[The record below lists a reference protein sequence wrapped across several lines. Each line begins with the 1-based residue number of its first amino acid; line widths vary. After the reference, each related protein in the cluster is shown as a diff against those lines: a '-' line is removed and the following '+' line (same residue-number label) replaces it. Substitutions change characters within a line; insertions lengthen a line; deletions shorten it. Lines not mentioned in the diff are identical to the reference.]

1 MSEADSAGGATASG
15 GIDEE
20 EGGDTFSGRL
30 GLIFATIGAAIG
42 TGNIWRFPRMVGAN
56 GGGSFLVPWLI
67 FLFVWSVPLII
78 AEFAIGKRSRV
89 GTVGSF
95 RIFAGRRFAWMGL
108 WTAWIS
114 TAIGFYYAVVTGW
127 CLNYFRLA
135 VSGGLNSSV
144 DTTEVWNNFLAN
156 PGLVIFFQF
165 LAVIITMA
173 AIWKG
178 AKAIEKVNVTLMVS
192 LFILLFAALILA
204 LIMDFEDGTLDGF
217 VYMFTIQPEYLVKPE
232 TWINGLAQSAWSCSA
247 GMGMAITY
255 SVYMRKDEDT
265 TLNAATMCLANNS
278 ISIIA
283 GLTVMMAVFSVL
295 ADPLSAVSG
304 GSSAI
309 TFLVLPEVFAQAP
322 GGPIVQVTMVAMF
335 FLALSFAAL
344 TSMISTVELCVR
356 NFVDHG
362 IDRNVAVPAT
372 GAAIFLFG
380 LPSAALW
387 ILIDDSTGVAFPQF
401 LEVQDHIWGYG
412 LMFSGLFIAY
422 SIWKYGWSRY
432 RVWQDENGL
441 TGFNFRDY
449 LDHGVS
455 SFRDDFINT
464 GDNDWWIGKWWDYIM
479 YLGFPLMFSVLMISY
494 FGDLLFNVHEP
505 WNPTNPHGISI
516 ILLFWG
522 ITAGIFISLNR
533 YVLVNKMVR
542 TGGEGFPLWI
552 ISGDWRL
559 EPRPLYR
566 NVPAGADAAVEMLPG
581 GDDPFILHAG
591 DDLPPTF
598 IDDDGK
604 EWQTSGPGGS
614 GGGSVGGGSSASVI
628 DAEIA

>member
-1 MSEADSAGGATASG
+1 MA
-15 GIDEE
+15 
-20 EGGDTFSGRL
+20 EGGSDEFSGRL

-56 GGGSFLVPWLI
+56 GGGSFLIPWLI
-67 FLFVWSVPLII
+67 FLFLWSVPLII
-78 AEFAIGKRSRV
+78 AEFALGKRSRT
-89 GTVGSF
+89 GTVGTF
-95 RIFAGRRFAWMGL
+95 RIFAGKRFAWMGL

-127 CLNYFRLA
+127 CINYFQTAIR
-135 VSGGLNSSV
+135 GGLGSEV
-144 DTTEVWNNFLAN
+144 DTVEVWNSFLQN
-156 PGLVIFFQF
+156 PMEVVFFQAI
-165 LAVIITMA
+165 AVAITML

-178 AKAIEKVNVTLMVS
+178 AKAIEKVNVSLMIS
-192 LFILLFAALILA
+192 LFVLLFAALFLSFV
-204 LIMDFEDGTLDGF
+204 MDLEDGSLDGF
-217 VYMFTIQPEYLVKPE
+217 VYMFSIQPEYLAQPE
-232 TWINGLAQSAWSCSA
+232 TWINGLSQSAWSCSA

-283 GLTVMMAVFSVL
+283 GLTVMMAVFAVVD
-295 ADPLSAVSG
+295 DPLAAVSG

-322 GGPIVQVTMVAMF
+322 GGPVVQLAMVTMF

-362 IDRNVAVPAT
+362 IERPQAVGFT
-372 GAAIFLFG
+372 SLAIFFFG
-380 LPSAALW
+380 LPSAATW
-387 ILIDDSTGVAFPQF
+387 ILVDDSTGVAFPQF

-422 SIWKYGWSRY
+422 SIWKYGWNRY
-432 RVWQDENGL
+432 RVWQEENDIS
-441 TGFNFRDY
+441 GFSLRDY
-449 LDHGVS
+449 LDNGVS

-479 YLGFPLMFSVLMISY
+479 YLGFPLMFSVLILSY
-494 FGDLLFNVHEP
+494 FADMLANVDNP
-505 WNPTNPHGISI
+505 WDPTNANGISI

-522 ITAGIFISLNR
+522 ITAGLFIGLNR
-533 YVLVNKMVR
+533 FIIINRIVPTTSNPWPLAVL
-542 TGGEGFPLWI
+542 
-552 ISGDWRL
+552 SGNFTL

-566 NVPAGADAAVEMLPG
+566 NVPEGAEVPIDTLPG
-581 GDDPFILHAG
+581 GDDPFIVQVGEALPESFV
-591 DDLPPTF
+591 DDYGETRPHT
-598 IDDDGK
+598 
-604 EWQTSGPGGS
+604 
-614 GGGSVGGGSSASVI
+614 GSVIEADIGYSYDQA
-628 DAEIA
+628 

>member
-1 MSEADSAGGATASG
+1 MA
-15 GIDEE
+15 
-20 EGGDTFSGRL
+20 EGGSDEFSGRL

-67 FLFVWSVPLII
+67 FLFLWSVPLII
-78 AEFAIGKRSRV
+78 AEFALGKRSRT
-89 GTVGSF
+89 GTVGTF
-95 RIFAGRRFAWMGL
+95 RIFAGKRFAWMGL

-127 CLNYFRLA
+127 CINYFQTAIR
-135 VSGGLNSSV
+135 GGLGSEV
-144 DTTEVWNNFLAN
+144 DTVEVWNSFLQN
-156 PGLVIFFQF
+156 PMEVVFFQAI
-165 LAVIITMA
+165 AVAITML

-178 AKAIEKVNVTLMVS
+178 AKAIEKVNVGLMIS
-192 LFILLFAALILA
+192 LFILLFAALFLA
-204 LIMDFEDGTLDGF
+204 FVMDLEDGTLDGF
-217 VYMFTIQPEYLVKPE
+217 VYMFSIQPEYLAQPE
-232 TWINGLAQSAWSCSA
+232 TWINGLSQSAWSCSA

-283 GLTVMMAVFSVL
+283 GLTVMMAVFAVVD
-295 ADPLSAVSG
+295 DPLAAVSG

-322 GGPIVQVTMVAMF
+322 GGPVVQLAMVTMF

-362 IDRNVAVPAT
+362 IERPQAVGFT
-372 GAAIFLFG
+372 SLAIFFFG
-380 LPSAALW
+380 LPSAATW
-387 ILIDDSTGVAFPQF
+387 ILVDDSTGVAFPQF

-422 SIWKYGWSRY
+422 SIWKYGWNRY
-432 RVWQDENGL
+432 RAWQEENDIS
-441 TGFNFRDY
+441 GFSIRDY
-449 LDHGVS
+449 LDNGVS

-479 YLGFPLMFSVLMISY
+479 YLGFPLMFSVLILSY
-494 FGDLLFNVHEP
+494 FADMLANVDNP
-505 WNPTNPHGISI
+505 WDPTNANGISI

-522 ITAGIFISLNR
+522 ITAGLFIGLNR
-533 YVLVNKMVR
+533 FIIINRIVPTSGNPW
-542 TGGEGFPLWI
+542 PLALL
-552 ISGDWRL
+552 SGNFTL

-566 NVPAGADAAVEMLPG
+566 NVPEGAEVPIDTLPG
-581 GDDPFILHAG
+581 GEDPFIVEVG
-591 DDLPPTF
+591 EYLPETF
-598 IDDDGK
+598 IDDYG
-604 EWQTSGPGGS
+604 ETRPHTGS
-614 GGGSVGGGSSASVI
+614 I
-628 DAEIA
+628 IEAEIGYSYDQV

>member
-1 MSEADSAGGATASG
+1 MSGLRSDGDSVNPQTESTS
-15 GIDEE
+15 DE
-20 EGGDTFSGRL
+20 FSGRL

-56 GGGSFLVPWLI
+56 GGGSFLIPWLI
-67 FLFVWSVPLII
+67 FLFLWSIPLII
-78 AEFAIGKRSRV
+78 AEFALGKRSRV
-89 GTVGSF
+89 GTVGTF

-127 CLNYFRLA
+127 CINYFQTAIR
-135 VSGGLNSSV
+135 GGLSQGV
-144 DTTEVWNNFLAN
+144 DTTEVWNSFLQSR
-156 PGLVIFFQF
+156 GEVIFYQA
-165 LAVIITMA
+165 LAVVITMA
-173 AIWKG
+173 AIWRG
-178 AKAIEKVNVTLMVS
+178 AKAIEKVNVTLMIS
-192 LFILLFAALILA
+192 LFVLLFVALFLA
-204 LIMDFEDGTLDGF
+204 FVMDVKDGSLDGF
-217 VYMFTIQPEYLVKPE
+217 VYMFSVQPEYLLEPE
-232 TWINGLAQSAWSCSA
+232 TWINGLSQSAWSCSA

-283 GLTVMMAVFSVL
+283 GLTVMMAVFAVVS
-295 ADPLSAVSG
+295 DPLSAVSG

-322 GGPIVQVTMVAMF
+322 GGPIVQLIMVAVF

-362 IDRNVAVPAT
+362 FDRSQSVAFT
-372 GAAIFLFG
+372 GLTIFIFG
-380 LPSAALW
+380 LPSAML
-387 ILIDDSTGVAFPQF
+387 LIWVDPGTGVAFPAF

-422 SIWKYGWSRY
+422 SIWSYGWSRY
-432 RVWQDENGL
+432 KEWQLKNNIEKFD
-441 TGFNFRDY
+441 FRDF

-455 SFRDDFINT
+455 AFRDDFINT
-464 GDNDWWIGKWWDYIM
+464 GDNDWWIGRWWDVIM
-479 YLGFPLMFSVLMISY
+479 YIGFPLMFGVLILSY
-494 FGDLLFNVHEP
+494 FGDLLTTVHDP
-505 WNPTNPHGISI
+505 WNPTNTHGISI

-522 ITAGIFISLNR
+522 VTAGLFISLNR
-533 YVLVNKMVR
+533 YILTNRMVPTSDAPWPLYIL
-542 TGGEGFPLWI
+542 TGDFV
-552 ISGDWRL
+552 L

-566 NVPAGADAAVEMLPG
+566 NVPEGAEAPIDMLPG
-581 GDDPFILHAG
+581 GGDSFVVQAG
-591 DDLPPTF
+591 EELPDRF
-598 IDDDGK
+598 VDQHGEERLYSLSDV
-604 EWQTSGPGGS
+604 E
-614 GGGSVGGGSSASVI
+614 
-628 DAEIA
+628 AELA

>member
-1 MSEADSAGGATASG
+1 MA
-15 GIDEE
+15 
-20 EGGDTFSGRL
+20 EGGSDEFSGRL

-67 FLFVWSVPLII
+67 FLFLWSVPLII
-78 AEFAIGKRSRV
+78 AEFALGKRSRT
-89 GTVGSF
+89 GTVGTF
-95 RIFAGRRFAWMGL
+95 RIFAGKRFAWMGL

-127 CLNYFRLA
+127 CINYFQTAIR
-135 VSGGLNSSV
+135 GGLGSEV
-144 DTTEVWNNFLAN
+144 DTVEVWNSFLQN
-156 PGLVIFFQF
+156 PMEVVFFQSI
-165 LAVIITMA
+165 AVAITML

-178 AKAIEKVNVTLMVS
+178 AKAIEKVNVSLMIS
-192 LFILLFAALILA
+192 LFVLLFAALFLSFV
-204 LIMDFEDGTLDGF
+204 MDLEDGSLDGF
-217 VYMFTIQPEYLVKPE
+217 VYMFSIQPEYLAQPE
-232 TWINGLAQSAWSCSA
+232 TWINGLSQSAWSCSA

-283 GLTVMMAVFSVL
+283 GLTVMMAVFAVVD
-295 ADPLSAVSG
+295 DPLAAVSG

-322 GGPIVQVTMVAMF
+322 GGPVVQLAMVTMF

-362 IDRNVAVPAT
+362 IERPQAVGFT
-372 GAAIFLFG
+372 SLAIFFFG
-380 LPSAALW
+380 LPSAATW
-387 ILIDDSTGVAFPQF
+387 ILVDDSTGVAFPQF

-422 SIWKYGWSRY
+422 SIWKYGWNRY
-432 RVWQDENGL
+432 RAWQEENDIS
-441 TGFNFRDY
+441 GFSLRDY
-449 LDHGVS
+449 LDNGVS

-479 YLGFPLMFSVLMISY
+479 YLGFPLMFSVLILSY
-494 FGDLLFNVHEP
+494 FADMLANVDNP
-505 WNPTNPHGISI
+505 WDPTNANGISI

-522 ITAGIFISLNR
+522 ITAGLFIGLNR
-533 YVLVNKMVR
+533 FIIINRIVPTTGNPWPLAVL
-542 TGGEGFPLWI
+542 
-552 ISGDWRL
+552 SGNFTL

-566 NVPAGADAAVEMLPG
+566 NVPEGAEVPIDTLPG
-581 GDDPFILHAG
+581 GDDPFIVEVGEALPESFV
-591 DDLPPTF
+591 DDYGETRPHT
-598 IDDDGK
+598 
-604 EWQTSGPGGS
+604 
-614 GGGSVGGGSSASVI
+614 GSVI
-628 DAEIA
+628 EAEIGYSYDQA

>member
-1 MSEADSAGGATASG
+1 MA
-15 GIDEE
+15 
-20 EGGDTFSGRL
+20 EGGSDEFSGRL

-67 FLFVWSVPLII
+67 FLFLWSVPLII
-78 AEFAIGKRSRV
+78 AEFALGKRSRT
-89 GTVGSF
+89 GTVGTF
-95 RIFAGRRFAWMGL
+95 RIFAGKRFAWMGL

-127 CLNYFRLA
+127 CINYFQTA
-135 VSGGLNSSV
+135 VRGGLGSEV
-144 DTTEVWNNFLAN
+144 DTVEVWNSFLQN
-156 PGLVIFFQF
+156 PMEVVFFQAI
-165 LAVIITMA
+165 AVAITML

-178 AKAIEKVNVTLMVS
+178 AKAIEKVNVGLMIS
-192 LFILLFAALILA
+192 LFILLFAALFLA
-204 LIMDFEDGTLDGF
+204 FVMDLEDGTLDGF
-217 VYMFTIQPEYLVKPE
+217 VYMFSIQPEYLAQPE
-232 TWINGLAQSAWSCSA
+232 TWINGLSQSAWSCSA

-283 GLTVMMAVFSVL
+283 GLTVMMAVFAVVD
-295 ADPLSAVSG
+295 DPLAAVSG

-322 GGPIVQVTMVAMF
+322 GGPVVQLAMVTMF

-362 IDRNVAVPAT
+362 IERPQAVGFT
-372 GAAIFLFG
+372 SLAIFFFG
-380 LPSAALW
+380 LPSAATW
-387 ILIDDSTGVAFPQF
+387 ILVDDSTGVAFPQF

-422 SIWKYGWSRY
+422 SIWKYGWNRY
-432 RVWQDENGL
+432 RAWQEENDIS
-441 TGFNFRDY
+441 GFSIRDY
-449 LDHGVS
+449 LDNGVS

-479 YLGFPLMFSVLMISY
+479 YLGFPLMFSVLILSY
-494 FGDLLFNVHEP
+494 FADMLANVDNP
-505 WNPTNPHGISI
+505 WDPTNANGISI

-522 ITAGIFISLNR
+522 ITAGLFIGLNR
-533 YVLVNKMVR
+533 FIIINRIVPTSGNPW
-542 TGGEGFPLWI
+542 PLALL
-552 ISGDWRL
+552 SGNFTL

-566 NVPAGADAAVEMLPG
+566 NVPEGAEVPIDTLPG
-581 GDDPFILHAG
+581 GEDPFIVEVG
-591 DDLPPTF
+591 EDLPETF
-598 IDDDGK
+598 IDDYG
-604 EWQTSGPGGS
+604 ETRPHTGS
-614 GGGSVGGGSSASVI
+614 I
-628 DAEIA
+628 IEAEIGYSYDQV

>member
-1 MSEADSAGGATASG
+1 MQAKDEAGS
-15 GIDEE
+15 DE
-20 EGGDTFSGRL
+20 FSGRL

-67 FLFVWSVPLII
+67 FLFLWSVPLII
-78 AEFAIGKRSRV
+78 AEFALGKRSRT
-89 GTVGSF
+89 GTVGTF
-95 RIFAGRRFAWMGL
+95 RIFAGNRFAWMGL

-127 CLNYFRLA
+127 CINYFQTAIR
-135 VSGGLNSSV
+135 GGLGSEV
-144 DTTEVWNNFLAN
+144 DTVQVWNDFLQD
-156 PGLVIFFQF
+156 PSQVIFFQT
-165 LAVIITMA
+165 LSVLITMA

-192 LFILLFAALILA
+192 LFILLFAALFLSFV
-204 LIMDFEDGTLDGF
+204 MDLDDGTLDGF
-217 VYMFTIQPEYLVKPE
+217 VYMFSIQPEYLTQPE
-232 TWINGLAQSAWSCSA
+232 TWINGLSQSAWSCSA

-283 GLTVMMAVFSVL
+283 GLTVMMAVFSVSD
-295 ADPLSAVSG
+295 DPLGAVSG

-322 GGPIVQVTMVAMF
+322 GGPVVQLLMVTMF

-362 IDRNVAVPAT
+362 IERQKAVGFT
-372 GAAIFLFG
+372 TLAIFLFG

-387 ILIDDSTGVAFPQF
+387 ILVDPETGVAFPQF

-422 SIWKYGWSRY
+422 SIWKYGWNRY
-432 RVWQDENGL
+432 RVWQDENDITSFSL
-441 TGFNFRDY
+441 RDY
-449 LDHGVS
+449 LDNGVS

-479 YLGFPLMFSVLMISY
+479 YLGFPIMFGVLILSY
-494 FGDLLFNVHEP
+494 FSDLILNVSNP
-505 WNPTNPHGISI
+505 WDPTNADGITI

-522 ITAGIFISLNR
+522 VTAGLFISMNK
-533 YVLVNKMVR
+533 YILVNRVLSMNG
-542 TGGEGFPLWI
+542 TIWPPSW
-552 ISGDWRL
+552 DL

-566 NVPAGADAAVEMLPG
+566 NVPVGAEVSIDTLPG
-581 GDDPFILHAG
+581 GEDPFIIEVGESLPETYVNEYGETQTHTLHA
-591 DDLPPTF
+591 
-598 IDDDGK
+598 
-604 EWQTSGPGGS
+604 QS
-614 GGGSVGGGSSASVI
+614 
-628 DAEIA
+628 

>member
-1 MSEADSAGGATASG
+1 MNPQSEPSSDQ
-15 GIDEE
+15 
-20 EGGDTFSGRL
+20 FSGRM

-67 FLFVWSVPLII
+67 FLFLWSVPLII
-78 AEFAIGKRSRV
+78 AEFALGKRSRT
-89 GTVGSF
+89 GTVGTF
-95 RIFAGRRFAWMGL
+95 RIFAGPKFAWMGL

-127 CLNYFRLA
+127 CLNYFQTAIR
-135 VSGGLNSSV
+135 GGLSEGV
-144 DTTEVWNNFLAN
+144 DTTEVWNNFLQA
-156 PGLVIFFQF
+156 PEQVIIFQV
-165 LAVIITMA
+165 LAILITMA

-178 AKAIEKVNVTLMVS
+178 AKAIEKANVYLMTS
-192 LFILLFAALILA
+192 LFVLLFTALFLA
-204 LIMDFEDGTLDGF
+204 FVMDFEDGTLDGF
-217 VYMFTIQPEYLVKPE
+217 VFMFSIQPEYLMEPE
-232 TWINGLAQSAWSCSA
+232 TWINGLSQSAWSCSA

-283 GLTVMMAVFSVL
+283 GLTVMMAVFAVVD
-295 ADPLSAVSG
+295 DPLSAVGG

-309 TFLVLPEVFAQAP
+309 TFLVLPEVFSQAP
-322 GGPIVQVTMVAMF
+322 GGPAIQLLMVAVF

-362 IDRNVAVPAT
+362 VDRSQAVGFT
-372 GAAIFLFG
+372 SAAIFLFG
-380 LPSAALW
+380 LPSAGLW
-387 ILIDDSTGVAFPQF
+387 ILVDDSTGVAFPQF

-432 RVWQDENGL
+432 KSWQNDNDVDGFDVGDYVENG
-441 TGFNFRDY
+441 
-449 LDHGVS
+449 VS
-455 SFRDDFINT
+455 AFRDDFVNT
-464 GDNDWWIGKWWDYIM
+464 GDNDWWIGRWWDAIM
-479 YLGFPLMFSVLMISY
+479 YIGFPAMFAVLMLSY
-494 FGDLLFNVHEP
+494 FGDLLTNVHDP

-522 ITAGIFISLNR
+522 VTAFIFVSLNK
-533 YVLVNKMVR
+533 YVLVNRMVP
-542 TGGEGFPLWI
+542 TSDSPWPLYVL
-552 ISGDWRL
+552 SRDFEL
-559 EPRPLYR
+559 EPRPVYR
-566 NVPAGADAAVEMLPG
+566 NVPEGAEAPIDMLPG
-581 GDDPFILHAG
+581 GDDPFVVQAG
-591 DDLPPTF
+591 DELPDSFVDEYGETRSHTMTTV
-598 IDDDGK
+598 
-604 EWQTSGPGGS
+604 E
-614 GGGSVGGGSSASVI
+614 
-628 DAEIA
+628 AELV

>member
-1 MSEADSAGGATASG
+1 MSSS
-15 GIDEE
+15 DE
-20 EGGDTFSGRL
+20 FSGRL

-67 FLFVWSVPLII
+67 FLLLWSVPLII
-78 AEFAIGKRSRV
+78 AEFALGKRSRT
-89 GTVGSF
+89 GTVGTF
-95 RIFAGRRFAWMGL
+95 RIFAGNRFAWMGL

-127 CLNYFRLA
+127 CINYFQTAIR
-135 VSGGLNSSV
+135 GGLGSEV
-144 DTTEVWNNFLAN
+144 DTVQVWNDFLQD
-156 PGLVIFFQF
+156 PTQVIFFQS
-165 LAVIITMA
+165 LSVLITMA

-192 LFILLFAALILA
+192 LFILLFAALFLSFV
-204 LIMDFEDGTLDGF
+204 MDLDDGTLDGF
-217 VYMFTIQPEYLVKPE
+217 VYMFSIQPEYLTQPE
-232 TWINGLAQSAWSCSA
+232 TWINGLSQSAWSCSA

-283 GLTVMMAVFSVL
+283 GLTVMMAVFSVSD
-295 ADPLSAVSG
+295 DPLGAVSG

-322 GGPIVQVTMVAMF
+322 GGPIVQLLMVTMF

-362 IDRNVAVPAT
+362 IERQKAVGFT
-372 GAAIFLFG
+372 TLAIFLFG

-387 ILIDDSTGVAFPQF
+387 ILVDPDTGVAFPQF

-422 SIWKYGWSRY
+422 SIWKYGWNRY
-432 RVWQDENGL
+432 RAWQIENDI
-441 TGFNFRDY
+441 TGFDFRDY
-449 LDHGVS
+449 LDNGVS

-479 YLGFPLMFSVLMISY
+479 YLGFPIMFSVLILSY
-494 FGDLLFNVHEP
+494 FSDLIFNVANP
-505 WNPTNPHGISI
+505 WDPTNADGITI

-522 ITAGIFISLNR
+522 ITAGLFISMNK
-533 YVLVNKMVR
+533 YILVNRVLSMN
-542 TGGEGFPLWI
+542 GSIWPPSW
-552 ISGDWRL
+552 DL

-566 NVPAGADAAVEMLPG
+566 NVPEGADVSIDTLPG
-581 GDDPFILHAG
+581 GEDPFIVEVGNSLPETFVNDYGETQTHTLH
-591 DDLPPTF
+591 L
-598 IDDDGK
+598 
-604 EWQTSGPGGS
+604 QS
-614 GGGSVGGGSSASVI
+614 
-628 DAEIA
+628 

>member
-1 MSEADSAGGATASG
+1 
-15 GIDEE
+15 
-20 EGGDTFSGRL
+20 
-30 GLIFATIGAAIG
+30 
-42 TGNIWRFPRMVGAN
+42 MVGAN

-67 FLFVWSVPLII
+67 FLFLWSVPLII
-78 AEFAIGKRSRV
+78 AEFALGKRSRT
-89 GTVGSF
+89 GTVGTF
-95 RIFAGRRFAWMGL
+95 RIFAGNRFAWMGL

-127 CLNYFRLA
+127 CINYFQTAIR
-135 VSGGLNSSV
+135 GGLGSEV
-144 DTTEVWNNFLAN
+144 DTVQVWNDFLQD
-156 PGLVIFFQF
+156 PSQVIFFQS
-165 LAVIITMA
+165 LSVLITMA

-192 LFILLFAALILA
+192 LFILLFAALFLSFV
-204 LIMDFEDGTLDGF
+204 MDLDDGTLDGF
-217 VYMFTIQPEYLVKPE
+217 VYMFSIQPEYLTQPE
-232 TWINGLAQSAWSCSA
+232 TWINGLSQSAWSCSA

-283 GLTVMMAVFSVL
+283 GLTVMMAVFSVSD
-295 ADPLSAVSG
+295 DPLGAVSG

-322 GGPIVQVTMVAMF
+322 GGPVVQLLMVTMF

-362 IDRNVAVPAT
+362 IERQKAVGFT
-372 GAAIFLFG
+372 TLAIFLFG

-387 ILIDDSTGVAFPQF
+387 ILVDPDTGVAFPQF

-422 SIWKYGWSRY
+422 SIWKYGWNRY
-432 RVWQDENGL
+432 RVWQTENDI

-449 LDHGVS
+449 LDNGVS

-479 YLGFPLMFSVLMISY
+479 YLGFPIMFGVLILSY
-494 FGDLLFNVHEP
+494 FSDLILNVSNP
-505 WNPTNPHGISI
+505 WDPTNANGITI

-522 ITAGIFISLNR
+522 ITAGLFISMNK
-533 YVLVNKMVR
+533 YILVNRVLSMN
-542 TGGEGFPLWI
+542 GSIWPPNW
-552 ISGDWRL
+552 DL

-566 NVPAGADAAVEMLPG
+566 NVPDGAEVSIDTLPG
-581 GDDPFILHAG
+581 GEDPFIVEVGGTLPETFVNDYGETQTHTLHA
-591 DDLPPTF
+591 
-598 IDDDGK
+598 
-604 EWQTSGPGGS
+604 QS
-614 GGGSVGGGSSASVI
+614 
-628 DAEIA
+628 

>member
-1 MSEADSAGGATASG
+1 MQAKDEAGS
-15 GIDEE
+15 DE
-20 EGGDTFSGRL
+20 FSGRL

-67 FLFVWSVPLII
+67 FLFLWSVPLII
-78 AEFAIGKRSRV
+78 AEFALGKRSRT
-89 GTVGSF
+89 GTVGTF
-95 RIFAGRRFAWMGL
+95 RIFAGNRFAWMGL

-127 CLNYFRLA
+127 CINYFQTAIR
-135 VSGGLNSSV
+135 GGLGSEV
-144 DTTEVWNNFLAN
+144 DTVQVWNDFLQD
-156 PGLVIFFQF
+156 PSQVIFFQT
-165 LAVIITMA
+165 LSVLITMA

-192 LFILLFAALILA
+192 LFILLFAALFLSFV
-204 LIMDFEDGTLDGF
+204 MDLDDGTLDGF
-217 VYMFTIQPEYLVKPE
+217 VYMFSIQPEYLTQPE
-232 TWINGLAQSAWSCSA
+232 TWINGLSQSAWSCSA

-283 GLTVMMAVFSVL
+283 GLTVMMAVFSVSD
-295 ADPLSAVSG
+295 DPLGAVSG

-322 GGPIVQVTMVAMF
+322 GGPVVQLLMVTMF

-362 IDRNVAVPAT
+362 IERKKAVGFT
-372 GAAIFLFG
+372 TLAIFLFG

-387 ILIDDSTGVAFPQF
+387 ILVDPDTGVAFPQF

-422 SIWKYGWSRY
+422 SIWKYGWNRY
-432 RVWQDENGL
+432 RVWQDENDI

-449 LDHGVS
+449 LDNGVS

-479 YLGFPLMFSVLMISY
+479 YLGFPIMFGVLILSY
-494 FGDLLFNVHEP
+494 FSDLILNVSNP
-505 WNPTNPHGISI
+505 WDPTNADGITI

-522 ITAGIFISLNR
+522 VTAGLFISMNK
-533 YVLVNKMVR
+533 YILVNRVLSMNG
-542 TGGEGFPLWI
+542 TIWPPSW
-552 ISGDWRL
+552 DL

-566 NVPAGADAAVEMLPG
+566 NVPVGAEVSIDTLPG
-581 GDDPFILHAG
+581 GEDPFIVEVGESLPETFVNEYGETQTHTLHA
-591 DDLPPTF
+591 
-598 IDDDGK
+598 
-604 EWQTSGPGGS
+604 QS
-614 GGGSVGGGSSASVI
+614 
-628 DAEIA
+628 

>member
-1 MSEADSAGGATASG
+1 MA
-15 GIDEE
+15 
-20 EGGDTFSGRL
+20 EGGSDEFSGRL

-67 FLFVWSVPLII
+67 FLFLWSVPLII
-78 AEFAIGKRSRV
+78 AEFALGKRSRT
-89 GTVGSF
+89 GTVGTF
-95 RIFAGRRFAWMGL
+95 RIFAGKRFAWMGL

-127 CLNYFRLA
+127 CINYFQTAIR
-135 VSGGLNSSV
+135 GGLGSEV
-144 DTTEVWNNFLAN
+144 DTVEVWNSFLQN
-156 PGLVIFFQF
+156 PMEVVFFQAI
-165 LAVIITMA
+165 AVAITML

-178 AKAIEKVNVTLMVS
+178 AKAIEKVNVSLMIS
-192 LFILLFAALILA
+192 LFVLLFAALFLSFV
-204 LIMDFEDGTLDGF
+204 MDLEDGSLDGF
-217 VYMFTIQPEYLVKPE
+217 VYMFSIQPEYLMQPE
-232 TWINGLAQSAWSCSA
+232 TWINGLSQSAWSCSA

-283 GLTVMMAVFSVL
+283 GLTVMMAVFAVVD
-295 ADPLSAVSG
+295 DPLAAVSG

-322 GGPIVQVTMVAMF
+322 GGPVVQLAMVTMF

-362 IDRNVAVPAT
+362 IERPQAVGFT
-372 GAAIFLFG
+372 SLAIFFFG
-380 LPSAALW
+380 LPSAATW
-387 ILIDDSTGVAFPQF
+387 ILVDDSTGVAFPQF

-422 SIWKYGWSRY
+422 SIWKYGWNRY
-432 RVWQDENGL
+432 RVWQEENDIS
-441 TGFNFRDY
+441 GFSLRDY
-449 LDHGVS
+449 LDNGVS

-479 YLGFPLMFSVLMISY
+479 YLGFPLMFSVLILSY
-494 FGDLLFNVHEP
+494 FADMLANVDNP
-505 WNPTNPHGISI
+505 WDPTNANGISI

-522 ITAGIFISLNR
+522 ITAGLFIGLNR
-533 YVLVNKMVR
+533 FIIINRIVPTTSNPWPLAVL
-542 TGGEGFPLWI
+542 
-552 ISGDWRL
+552 SGNFTL

-566 NVPAGADAAVEMLPG
+566 NVPEGAEVPIDTLPG
-581 GDDPFILHAG
+581 GDDPFIVEVGEALPESFV
-591 DDLPPTF
+591 DDYGETRPHT
-598 IDDDGK
+598 
-604 EWQTSGPGGS
+604 GS
-614 GGGSVGGGSSASVI
+614 MI
-628 DAEIA
+628 EAEIGYSYDQA

>member
-1 MSEADSAGGATASG
+1 MEAKGEAGS
-15 GIDEE
+15 DE
-20 EGGDTFSGRL
+20 FSGRL

-67 FLFVWSVPLII
+67 FLFLWSVPLII
-78 AEFAIGKRSRV
+78 AEFALGKRSRT
-89 GTVGSF
+89 GTVGTF
-95 RIFAGRRFAWMGL
+95 RIFAGNRFAWMGL

-127 CLNYFRLA
+127 CINYFQTA
-135 VSGGLNSSV
+135 VRGGLGSEV
-144 DTTEVWNNFLAN
+144 DTVQVWNDFLQD
-156 PGLVIFFQF
+156 PSQVIFFQT
-165 LAVIITMA
+165 LSVLITMA

-192 LFILLFAALILA
+192 LFILLFAALFLSFV
-204 LIMDFEDGTLDGF
+204 MDLDDGTLDGF
-217 VYMFTIQPEYLVKPE
+217 IYMFSIQPEYLTQPE
-232 TWINGLAQSAWSCSA
+232 TWINGLSQSAWSCSA

-283 GLTVMMAVFSVL
+283 GLTVMMAVFSVSD
-295 ADPLSAVSG
+295 DPLGAVSG

-322 GGPIVQVTMVAMF
+322 GGPVVQLLMVTMF

-362 IDRNVAVPAT
+362 IERKKAVGFT
-372 GAAIFLFG
+372 TLAIFLFG

-387 ILIDDSTGVAFPQF
+387 ILVDPDTGVAFPQF

-422 SIWKYGWSRY
+422 SIWKYGWNRY
-432 RVWQDENGL
+432 RVWQDENDI
-441 TGFNFRDY
+441 TGFSFRDY
-449 LDHGVS
+449 LDNGVS

-479 YLGFPLMFSVLMISY
+479 YLGFPIMFGVLILSY
-494 FGDLLFNVHEP
+494 FSDLILNVNNP
-505 WNPTNPHGISI
+505 WDPTNADGITI

-522 ITAGIFISLNR
+522 ITAGLFVSMNKYI
-533 YVLVNKMVR
+533 LVNRVLSMNG
-542 TGGEGFPLWI
+542 TIWPPSW
-552 ISGDWRL
+552 DL

-566 NVPAGADAAVEMLPG
+566 NVPVGAEVSIDTLPG
-581 GDDPFILHAG
+581 GEDPFIVEVGESLPETFVNEYGETQTHTLHA
-591 DDLPPTF
+591 
-598 IDDDGK
+598 
-604 EWQTSGPGGS
+604 QS
-614 GGGSVGGGSSASVI
+614 
-628 DAEIA
+628 

>member
-1 MSEADSAGGATASG
+1 MQAKGEASS
-15 GIDEE
+15 DE
-20 EGGDTFSGRL
+20 FSGRL

-67 FLFVWSVPLII
+67 FLFLWSVPLII
-78 AEFAIGKRSRV
+78 AEFALGKRSRT
-89 GTVGSF
+89 GTVGTF
-95 RIFAGRRFAWMGL
+95 RIFAGNRFAWMGL

-127 CLNYFRLA
+127 CINYFQTAIR
-135 VSGGLNSSV
+135 GGLGSEV
-144 DTTEVWNNFLAN
+144 DTVQVWNDFLQD
-156 PGLVIFFQF
+156 PSQVIFFQA
-165 LAVIITMA
+165 LSVLITMA

-192 LFILLFAALILA
+192 LFILLFAALFLSFV
-204 LIMDFEDGTLDGF
+204 MDLDDGTLDGF
-217 VYMFTIQPEYLVKPE
+217 VYMFSIQPEYLTQPE
-232 TWINGLAQSAWSCSA
+232 TWINGLSQSAWSCSA

-283 GLTVMMAVFSVL
+283 GLTVMMAVFSVSD
-295 ADPLSAVSG
+295 DPLGAVSG

-322 GGPIVQVTMVAMF
+322 GGPVVQLLMVTMF

-362 IDRNVAVPAT
+362 IERQKAVGFT
-372 GAAIFLFG
+372 TLAIFLFG

-387 ILIDDSTGVAFPQF
+387 ILVDPDTGVAFPQF

-422 SIWKYGWSRY
+422 SIWKYGWNRY
-432 RVWQDENGL
+432 RVWQTENDI

-449 LDHGVS
+449 LDNGVS

-479 YLGFPLMFSVLMISY
+479 YLGFPVMFGVLILSY
-494 FGDLLFNVHEP
+494 FSDLILNVSNP
-505 WNPTNPHGISI
+505 WDPTNADGITI

-522 ITAGIFISLNR
+522 ITAGLFISMNK
-533 YVLVNKMVR
+533 YILVNRVLSMN
-542 TGGEGFPLWI
+542 GSIWPPNW
-552 ISGDWRL
+552 DL

-566 NVPAGADAAVEMLPG
+566 NVPDGAEVSIDTLPG
-581 GDDPFILHAG
+581 GEDPFIVEVGETLPETFVNDYGETQTHTLHA
-591 DDLPPTF
+591 
-598 IDDDGK
+598 
-604 EWQTSGPGGS
+604 QS
-614 GGGSVGGGSSASVI
+614 
-628 DAEIA
+628 

>member
-1 MSEADSAGGATASG
+1 MSEEKTGS
-15 GIDEE
+15 DE
-20 EGGDTFSGRL
+20 FSGRL

-67 FLFVWSVPLII
+67 FLFLWSVPLII
-78 AEFAIGKRSRV
+78 AEFALGKRSRT
-89 GTVGSF
+89 GTVGTF
-95 RIFAGRRFAWMGL
+95 RIFAGNRFAWMGL

-127 CLNYFRLA
+127 CINYFQTAIR
-135 VSGGLNSSV
+135 GGLGSEV
-144 DTTEVWNNFLAN
+144 DTVQVWNDFLQD
-156 PGLVIFFQF
+156 PTQVIFFQS
-165 LAVIITMA
+165 LSVLITMA

-192 LFILLFAALILA
+192 LFILLFAALFLSFV
-204 LIMDFEDGTLDGF
+204 MDLDDGTLDGF
-217 VYMFTIQPEYLVKPE
+217 VYMFSIQPEYLTQPE
-232 TWINGLAQSAWSCSA
+232 TWINGLSQSAWSCSA

-283 GLTVMMAVFSVL
+283 GLTVMMAVFSVSD
-295 ADPLSAVSG
+295 DPLGAVSG

-322 GGPIVQVTMVAMF
+322 GGPVVQLLMVTMF

-362 IDRNVAVPAT
+362 IERQKAVGFT
-372 GAAIFLFG
+372 TLAIFLFG

-387 ILIDDSTGVAFPQF
+387 ILVDPDTGVAFPQF

-422 SIWKYGWSRY
+422 SIWKYGWNRY
-432 RVWQDENGL
+432 RVWQSENDI
-441 TGFNFRDY
+441 TGFNIRDY
-449 LDHGVS
+449 LDNGVS

-479 YLGFPLMFSVLMISY
+479 YLGFPIMFSVLILSY
-494 FGDLLFNVHEP
+494 FSDLIFNVANP
-505 WNPTNPHGISI
+505 WDPTNADGITI

-522 ITAGIFISLNR
+522 ITAGLFISMNK
-533 YVLVNKMVR
+533 YILVNRVLSMN
-542 TGGEGFPLWI
+542 GSIWPPNW
-552 ISGDWRL
+552 DL

-566 NVPAGADAAVEMLPG
+566 NVPEGAEVSIDTLPG
-581 GDDPFILHAG
+581 GEDPFIVEVGNSLPETFVNDYGETQIHTLH
-591 DDLPPTF
+591 L
-598 IDDDGK
+598 
-604 EWQTSGPGGS
+604 QS
-614 GGGSVGGGSSASVI
+614 
-628 DAEIA
+628 

>member
-1 MSEADSAGGATASG
+1 MNPQSEPSSDQ
-15 GIDEE
+15 
-20 EGGDTFSGRL
+20 FSGRL

-67 FLFVWSVPLII
+67 FLFLWSVPLII
-78 AEFAIGKRSRV
+78 AEFALGKRSRT
-89 GTVGSF
+89 GTVGTF
-95 RIFAGRRFAWMGL
+95 RIFAGPKFAWMGL

-127 CLNYFRLA
+127 CLNYFQTAIR
-135 VSGGLNSSV
+135 GGLSEGV
-144 DTTEVWNNFLAN
+144 DTTEVWNNFLQA
-156 PGLVIFFQF
+156 PEQVIIFQV
-165 LAVIITMA
+165 LAILITMA

-178 AKAIEKVNVTLMVS
+178 AKAIEKANVYLMTS
-192 LFILLFAALILA
+192 LFVLLFTALFLA
-204 LIMDFEDGTLDGF
+204 FVMDFEDGTLDGF
-217 VYMFTIQPEYLVKPE
+217 VFMFSIQPEYLMEPE
-232 TWINGLAQSAWSCSA
+232 TWINGLSQSAWSCSA

-283 GLTVMMAVFSVL
+283 GVNVMLAVFAVGVER
-295 ADPLSAVSG
+295 LSAVGG

-309 TFLVLPEVFAQAP
+309 TFLVLPEVFSQAP
-322 GGPIVQVTMVAMF
+322 GGPAIQLLMVAVF

-362 IDRNVAVPAT
+362 VDRSQAVGFT
-372 GAAIFLFG
+372 SAAIFLFG
-380 LPSAALW
+380 LPSAGLW
-387 ILIDDSTGVAFPQF
+387 ILVDDSTGVAFPQF

-432 RVWQDENGL
+432 KSWQNDNDVDGFDVGDYVENG
-441 TGFNFRDY
+441 
-449 LDHGVS
+449 VS
-455 SFRDDFINT
+455 AFRDDFVNT
-464 GDNDWWIGKWWDYIM
+464 GDNDWWIGRWWDAIM
-479 YLGFPLMFSVLMISY
+479 YIGFPAMFAVLMLSY
-494 FGDLLFNVHEP
+494 FGDLLTNVHDP

-522 ITAGIFISLNR
+522 VTAFIFVSLNK
-533 YVLVNKMVR
+533 YVLVNRMVP
-542 TGGEGFPLWI
+542 TSDSPWPLYVL
-552 ISGDWRL
+552 SRDFEL
-559 EPRPLYR
+559 EPRPVYR
-566 NVPAGADAAVEMLPG
+566 NVPEGAEAPIDMLPG
-581 GDDPFILHAG
+581 GDDPFVVQAG
-591 DDLPPTF
+591 DELPDSFVDEYGETRSH
-598 IDDDGK
+598 
-604 EWQTSGPGGS
+604 TMTT
-614 GGGSVGGGSSASVI
+614 V
-628 DAEIA
+628 DAELV

>member
-1 MSEADSAGGATASG
+1 MA
-15 GIDEE
+15 
-20 EGGDTFSGRL
+20 EGGSDEFSGRL

-67 FLFVWSVPLII
+67 FLFLWSVPLII
-78 AEFAIGKRSRV
+78 AEFALGKRSRT
-89 GTVGSF
+89 GTVGTF

-127 CLNYFRLA
+127 CINYFQTAIR
-135 VSGGLNSSV
+135 GGLGSEV
-144 DTTEVWNNFLAN
+144 DTVEVWNTFLQN
-156 PGLVIFFQF
+156 PGEVIFFQAI
-165 LAVIITMA
+165 AVAITML

-178 AKAIEKVNVTLMVS
+178 AKAIEKVNVGLMIS
-192 LFILLFAALILA
+192 LFVLLFAALFLA
-204 LIMDFEDGTLDGF
+204 FVMDLDDGSLDGF
-217 VYMFTIQPEYLVKPE
+217 VYMFSIQPEYLLQPE
-232 TWINGLAQSAWSCSA
+232 TWINGLSQSAWSCSA

-283 GLTVMMAVFSVL
+283 GLTVMMAVFAVVD
-295 ADPLSAVSG
+295 DPLAAVSG

-322 GGPIVQVTMVAMF
+322 GGPVVQLAMVTMF

-362 IDRNVAVPAT
+362 IDRPQAVGFT
-372 GAAIFLFG
+372 SIAIFLFG
-380 LPSAALW
+380 LPSAATW
-387 ILIDDSTGVAFPQF
+387 ILVDGATGVAFPQF

-422 SIWKYGWSRY
+422 SIWKYGWKRY
-432 RVWQDENGL
+432 RVWQDENDL
-441 TGFNFRDY
+441 SGFDFRDY

-479 YLGFPLMFSVLMISY
+479 YLGFPIMFSVLILSY
-494 FGDLLFNVHEP
+494 FVDMLVNVPNP
-505 WNPTNPHGISI
+505 WDPTNANGISI

-522 ITAGIFISLNR
+522 ITAGLFITFNR
-533 YVLVNKMVR
+533 TMLVNRMVP
-542 TGGEGFPLWI
+542 TTDDLWI
-552 ISGDWRL
+552 LAVLSGNYTL
-559 EPRPLYR
+559 EPRPLFR
-566 NVPAGADAAVEMLPG
+566 NVPEGANVPIDTLPG
-581 GDDPFILHAG
+581 GDDPFVV
-591 DDLPPTF
+591 
-598 IDDDGK
+598 
-604 EWQTSGPGGS
+604 
-614 GGGSVGGGSSASVI
+614 SVGEALPATFVDESGETRSHTGASLE
-628 DAEIA
+628 AELA

>member
-1 MSEADSAGGATASG
+1 MNPQTETSS
-15 GIDEE
+15 DE
-20 EGGDTFSGRL
+20 FSGRL

-56 GGGSFLVPWLI
+56 GGGSFLIPWLI
-67 FLFVWSVPLII
+67 FLFVWSIPLII
-78 AEFAIGKRSRV
+78 AEFALGKRSRT
-89 GTVGSF
+89 GTVGTF

-127 CLNYFRLA
+127 CVNYFLTAIR
-135 VSGGLNSSV
+135 GGLGQEV
-144 DTTEVWNNFLAN
+144 DTIEVWNNFLQS
-156 PGLVIFFQF
+156 PEQVVFFE
-165 LAVIITMA
+165 AVAVAITMA
-173 AIWKG
+173 AIWRG
-178 AKAIEKVNVTLMVS
+178 AKAIEKANVTLMVS
-192 LFILLFAALILA
+192 LFVLLFVALFLSFV
-204 LIMDFEDGTLDGF
+204 MDVRDGSLDGF
-217 VYMFTIQPEYLVKPE
+217 VYMFSIQPEYLMQPE
-232 TWINGLAQSAWSCSA
+232 TWINGLSQSAWSCSA

-283 GLTVMMAVFSVL
+283 GLTVMMAVFAVV

-322 GGPIVQVTMVAMF
+322 GGPIVQLLMVSVF

-362 IDRNVAVPAT
+362 FDRSQAVGFT
-372 GAAIFLFG
+372 SLAIFLFG
-380 LPSAALW
+380 LPSAMVW
-387 ILIDDSTGVAFPQF
+387 ILIDESTGVAFPQF

-422 SIWKYGWSRY
+422 SIWSYGWSRY
-432 RVWQDENGL
+432 KAWQEKNGVE
-441 TGFNFRDY
+441 GFDLREY
-449 LDHGVS
+449 IDHGVS

-464 GDNDWWIGKWWDYIM
+464 GDNDWWIGRWWDVIM
-479 YLGFPLMFSVLMISY
+479 YLGFPLMFSVLMLSY
-494 FGDLLFNVHEP
+494 FGDLLSNVHDP

-522 ITAGIFISLNR
+522 VTATRFVSLNK
-533 YVLVNKMVR
+533 YVLVNRLVPVDR
-542 TGGEGFPLWI
+542 ANPAPWPLYI
-552 ISGDWRL
+552 LSGDYEL
-559 EPRPLYR
+559 EPRPLFR
-566 NVPAGADAAVEMLPG
+566 NVPEGADAPIHMLPG
-581 GDDPFILHAG
+581 GDDPFVVQVG
-591 DDLPPTF
+591 ERLPDSFVDQHGESRPHSRST
-598 IDDDGK
+598 I
-604 EWQTSGPGGS
+604 E
-614 GGGSVGGGSSASVI
+614 
-628 DAEIA
+628 AELA

>member
-1 MSEADSAGGATASG
+1 MAEGGA
-15 GIDEE
+15 DE
-20 EGGDTFSGRL
+20 FSGRL

-67 FLFVWSVPLII
+67 FLFLWSVPLII
-78 AEFAIGKRSRV
+78 AEFALGKRSRT
-89 GTVGSF
+89 GTVGTF
-95 RIFAGRRFAWMGL
+95 RIFAGKRFAWMGL

-127 CLNYFRLA
+127 CINYFQTAIR
-135 VSGGLNSSV
+135 GGLGSEV
-144 DTTEVWNNFLAN
+144 DTVEVWNSFLQN
-156 PGLVIFFQF
+156 PMEVVFFQAI
-165 LAVIITMA
+165 AVAITML

-178 AKAIEKVNVTLMVS
+178 AKAIEKVNVSLMIS
-192 LFILLFAALILA
+192 LFVLLFAALFLSFV
-204 LIMDFEDGTLDGF
+204 MDLEDGSLDGF
-217 VYMFTIQPEYLVKPE
+217 VYMFSIQPEYLMQPE
-232 TWINGLAQSAWSCSA
+232 TWINGLSQSAWSCSA

-283 GLTVMMAVFSVL
+283 GLTVMMAVFAVVD
-295 ADPLSAVSG
+295 DPLAAVSG

-322 GGPIVQVTMVAMF
+322 GGPVVQLAMVTMF

-362 IDRNVAVPAT
+362 IERPQAVGFT
-372 GAAIFLFG
+372 SLAIFFFG
-380 LPSAALW
+380 LPSAATW
-387 ILIDDSTGVAFPQF
+387 ILVDDSTGVAFPQF

-422 SIWKYGWSRY
+422 SIWKYGWNRY
-432 RVWQDENGL
+432 RVWQEENDIS
-441 TGFNFRDY
+441 GFSLRDY
-449 LDHGVS
+449 LDNGVS

-479 YLGFPLMFSVLMISY
+479 YLGFPLMFSVLILSY
-494 FGDLLFNVHEP
+494 FADMLANVDNP
-505 WNPTNPHGISI
+505 WDPTNANGISI

-522 ITAGIFISLNR
+522 ITAGLFIGLNR
-533 YVLVNKMVR
+533 FIIINRIVPTTSNPWPLAVL
-542 TGGEGFPLWI
+542 
-552 ISGDWRL
+552 SGNFTL

-566 NVPAGADAAVEMLPG
+566 NVPEGAEVPIDTLPG
-581 GDDPFILHAG
+581 GDDPFIVEVGEALPESFV
-591 DDLPPTF
+591 DDYGETRPHT
-598 IDDDGK
+598 
-604 EWQTSGPGGS
+604 
-614 GGGSVGGGSSASVI
+614 GSVIEADIGYSYDQA
-628 DAEIA
+628 